1 MKETPTKLK
10 QKNVEPKLKVWLLQ
24 GKTITHNQAQKLW
37 GTNRLAEYIRRLRA
51 AGMKI
56 EMKMTSENGDIFGVY
71 KLITAPKVDRIKTR
85 EYLNQA

>member
-10 QKNVEPKLKVWLLQ
+10 QKNVEPKLKLWLLQ
-24 GKTITHNQAQKLW
+24 GKTITHNQAQKMW
-37 GTNRLAEYIRRLRA
+37 NTNRLAVFIGRLKA
-51 AGMKI
+51 KGMRI